1 MKKLKVEYNDFP
13 SHSEEYGYVE
23 GCAGAHGREVVL
35 VYFPETNEL
44 KFCDVYKLTP
54 IGYEEV

>member
-23 GCAGAHGREVVL
+23 GCAG
-35 VYFPETNEL
+35 YM
-44 KFCDVYKLTP
+44 
-54 IGYEEV
+54 EEKWC